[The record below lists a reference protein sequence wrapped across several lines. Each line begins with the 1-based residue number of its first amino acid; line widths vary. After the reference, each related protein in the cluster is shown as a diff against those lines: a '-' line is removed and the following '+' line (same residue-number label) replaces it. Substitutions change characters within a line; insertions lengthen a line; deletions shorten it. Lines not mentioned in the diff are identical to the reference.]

1 MISKQTE
8 GALNMSN
15 NEYMHSPMVSLL
27 EKISIPCL
35 ADKKTG
41 KFEDTSKL
49 KLIDEEITNAN
60 CNYRLVEKG
69 KKRYRLYAQDE
80 LEVLAKDF
88 SSVVL
93 VSSHADNL
101 QKKAVFEK
109 YKTEKGIIL
118 KGIFDNAATNAA
130 ATYIMTNMTMPR
142 NVLFAFT
149 SDEEEESR
157 GAQKLAKKLKE
168 HFEHV
173 EVIVLDVTYGWQN
186 EADFTIENDYF
197 SDTQVGMAFAK
208 RVCEMANE
216 SGMKYN
222 FLYEAEKDDEE
233 NYINSQLI
241 KSFMGDNY
249 MKDHES
255 EGPDESEDYAEKGFD
270 AFSLCLPC
278 SANSEEEMHSQDGFE
293 ISIKVLSNYTEFLG
307 HLLESYNS

>member
-1 MISKQTE
+1 
-8 GALNMSN
+8 MSN

-69 KKRYRLYAQDE
+69 KKRYRVYAQDE

-118 KGIFDNAATNAA
+118 KGIFDNAATNA
-130 ATYIMTNMTMPR
+130 IQKK
-142 NVLFAFT
+142 
-149 SDEEEESR
+149 DE
-157 GAQKLAKKLKE
+157 LE
-168 HFEHV
+168 HS
-173 EVIVLDVTYGWQN
+173 TG
-186 EADFTIENDYF
+186 TK
-197 SDTQVGMAFAK
+197 VGSK
-208 RVCEMANE
+208 
-216 SGMKYN
+216 
-222 FLYEAEKDDEE
+222 
-233 NYINSQLI
+233 Q
-241 KSFMGDNY
+241 
-249 MKDHES
+249 
-255 EGPDESEDYAEKGFD
+255 
-270 AFSLCLPC
+270 
-278 SANSEEEMHSQDGFE
+278 
-293 ISIKVLSNYTEFLG
+293 
-307 HLLESYNS
+307 